1 MVNSPATDAGGQL
14 EQIARDEY
22 GLQRLRPGQLAAI
35 TALTQGHDVLA
46 VMPTGYGKSAIYQIA
61 GSRLSGTTVVVSPLI
76 ALQNDQLA
84 GIQDAPDAPLAVAVN
99 SAQSKAQ
106 NDEAWRE
113 AEADAEFL
121 FLSPEQLAN
130 EQVLERVDGLRPA
143 LFVVDEAHCVS
154 SWGHDF
160 RPAYLALGAAIERLR
175 HPRVLALTAT
185 AAPPVRDEII
195 ERLGMRDAKLI
206 ARGFDRPNLNLDVRR
221 HITAADLRRAVL
233 DHVTELAGEAH
244 GTGTGL
250 LYVARRK
257 DAETYAD
264 ALAARGVPAV
274 AYHAGMNS
282 QARQEAQRAFDD
294 GSVDVVVATSAFG
307 MGIDKPDVR
316 FVVHAAPPG
325 SVDSYYQ
332 EIGRAGRDGE
342 PATVALRYRPEDLSL
357 RRFFSAM
364 QLAEDDLL
372 AVLAAVQQGAASA
385 SALRRQTG
393 LSARRVTAAVNL
405 LEQVGAVNR
414 RQRDLVATGRLTPPE
429 AVEQATQYVDAR
441 ERVEKS
447 RVEMMRGYAETTGCR
462 RAFLLGYFGEQY
474 EPPCA
479 GCDNCLSGEVTS
491 SAAEDG
497 AGDFGT
503 QEQVRHEKFG
513 RGTVMHTEADRLT
526 VFFPDFGYRTLDRDH
541 VVSEGILTEV
551 NEPDGTR
558 P

>member
-1 MVNSPATDAGGQL
+1 MVNSPAAGAGQQL
-14 EQIARDEY
+14 EDIARDEY

-46 VMPTGYGKSAIYQIA
+46 VMPTGYGKSAIYQVA
-61 GSRLSGTTVVVSPLI
+61 GSHLRGTTVVVSPLI

-84 GIQDAPDAPLAVAVN
+84 GIRDAPDAPRAVAVN
-99 SAQSKAQ
+99 SAQTDAR
-106 NDEAWRE
+106 NDEAWQL
-113 AEADAEFL
+113 AEAGAEFI

-130 EQVLERVDGLRPA
+130 DKVLERVNSVRPS

-160 RPAYLALGAAIERLR
+160 RPAYLALGAAIERLGR
-175 HPRVLALTAT
+175 PRVLALTAT

-195 ERLGMRDAKLI
+195 ERLGLRDATLI

-221 HITAADLRRAVL
+221 HITAADLRRGVL
-233 DHVTELAGEAH
+233 ENVTELATEAS

-264 ALAARGVPAV
+264 ELTARGVPAV
-274 AYHAGMNS
+274 PYHAGLS
-282 QARQEAQRAFDD
+282 DQARQDAQQAFDD
-294 GSVDVVVATSAFG
+294 GSADVVVATSAFG

-332 EIGRAGRDGE
+332 EIGRAGRDGR
-342 PATVALRYRPEDLSL
+342 PANVVLHYRPEDLSL

-364 QLAEDDLL
+364 QVAEDDLL
-372 AVLAAVQQGAASA
+372 AVLTAVQQGRGTASA
-385 SALRRQTG
+385 VRRQTG
-393 LSARRVTAAVNL
+393 LSARRVTSAVNL
-405 LEQVGAVNR
+405 LEQVGALDR
-414 RQRDLVATGRLTPPE
+414 RQRNLVANRDVRPQD
-429 AVEQATQYVDAR
+429 AVEQATRYVAAR

-462 RAFLLGYFGEQY
+462 REFLLGYFGEQY
-474 EPPCA
+474 EPPCQ
-479 GCDNCLSGEVTS
+479 GCDNCLAGEVVPG
-491 SAAEDG
+491 AQVED
-497 AGDFGT
+497 ADDFGT
-503 QEQVRHEKFG
+503 HEQVRHDKFG
-513 RGTVMHTEADRLT
+513 QGTVMHTEADRLT

-541 VVSEGILTEV
+541 VVSEGILTSADATDS
-551 NEPDGTR
+551 NR